1 MINIY
6 SELSNMWQLYSNHE
20 RSHCRIVSVNVH
32 IQCFQTWRAVLFTI
46 LICLALRNLHS
57 YKKKTKEN
65 IICLPRALQ
74 RSVHFPNLSV
84 EVQVKQ
90 ATIQKKKSEVSLHTL
105 ISNELLSVVIY
116 VLHDNLKFKLKN
128 LAATQFEQTFSIKRE
143 NNSLLKATGSRGN
156 FSSLSESENET
167 HDLDFTQSIFKRQKE
182 GCPLDCGDLKVLLSI
197 LRFHLPIAI
206 TVNMVKYF

>member
-20 RSHCRIVSVNVH
+20 RSHCRIVNVNVH

-57 YKKKTKEN
+57 LKRTQKK
-65 IICLPRALQ
+65 ILF
-74 RSVHFPNLSV
+74 VFPERFSENLSV
-84 EVQVKQ
+84 EVEVKQ

-105 ISNELLSVVIY
+105 IANELLSVVIY

-143 NNSLLKATGSRGN
+143 NNSQLKATGSRGN